1 MRMPLISSCFKILI
15 FCFWI
20 AIIGI
25 FLLLPSLSGFFKKP
39 QKSLTLFVP
48 PLLLDPVYLKNFEK
62 ETGIKLYITYF
73 ENGATLLSKLSATG
87 GVGYDIIIPDD
98 HSLEWLI
105 QHDFVKKI
113 DKSKIAFLNEIN
125 PLLLNNY
132 YDPDNVYSIPYYWGI
147 YGIGFNSELL
157 PLGAVGDSWSILFDK
172 KICDNRICMTDDPRE
187 AVMIAAQYLFGSIDA
202 LKDPQARE
210 QVKKVLINQKKHV
223 EVYTLSRSD
232 NLLQTKSCAVA
243 AVVSP
248 ELWRLNREYPHI
260 DMMIPREG
268 SFFIID
274 AIAIPKTTRKDE
286 MIYEFINYL
295 YKKDV
300 ITHHAQLFGFCS
312 PLSTVTIPGQEKFCP
327 NTDLYRFDFFRN
339 VISDEEINAIWV
351 EVLAA

>member
-1 MRMPLISSCFKILI
+1 MRIPLISSFLQILI
-15 FCFWI
+15 FFFWI
-20 AIIGI
+20 AIIAI
-25 FLLLPSLSGFFKKP
+25 FLMLPSLSTFFKKP
-39 QKSLTLFVP
+39 QKSLTIFAP

-87 GVGYDIIIPDD
+87 GIGYDIIIPDD
-98 HSLEWLI
+98 HALEWLI

-113 DKSKIAFLNEIN
+113 DKDKLSFLNELN

-132 YDPDNVYSIPYYWGI
+132 YDPQNTYSVPYYWGI
-147 YGIGFNSELL
+147 YGIGFNSEIISPDAL
-157 PLGAVGDSWSILFDK
+157 GDSWAILFDK
-172 KICDNRICMTDDPRE
+172 KIPGNRICMTDDPRE
-187 AVMIAAQYLFGSIDA
+187 AVMIAAQYLFGNIDA
-202 LKDPQARE
+202 LKDSHARE
-210 QVKKVLINQKKHV
+210 QVTKLLIEQKKHV

-243 AVVSP
+243 AVMSP

-274 AIAIPKTTRKDE
+274 AIAIPKATHKDD
-286 MIYEFINYL
+286 MIYDFINYL

-312 PLSTVTIPGQEKFCP
+312 PLSTVTIAGQEKFCP
-327 NTDLYRFDFFRN
+327 NTDLNKFDFFRN

-351 EVLAA
+351 QVLAA